1 MNYRCLI
8 IDDEPPA
15 REILSKYV
23 ESIGQIEIIGVCSN
37 ALQAIEF
44 LHNGKIDLVFLDIEM
59 PKLSGMDLIK
69 SLPHPPKVI
78 FTTAHKEFALEAFD
92 LNVVD
97 YLLKPI
103 SYERFIKSVNK
114 LLDSNFYEIQDT
126 PPNGRGFLYFRC
138 QRKMVKVYLDDLL
151 YVESQKDYVIL
162 YCHQLPPLKIKEQL
176 KIIEVMLPKKRFLRV
191 HRSFIVSID
200 KITAFTKYN
209 IEIGAIEIP
218 IGRLY
223 NDVINIIPTS

>member
-1 MNYRCLI
+1 MNYKCLI

-15 REILSKYV
+15 IEILSKYL
-23 ESIGQIEIIGVCSN
+23 ESIDQIEVVGVCSN
-37 ALQAIEF
+37 ALQAMDC
-44 LHNGKIDLVFLDIEM
+44 LHKGKIDLVFLDIEM
-59 PKLSGMDLIK
+59 PKLSGIDLIK

-78 FTTAHKEFALEAFD
+78 FTTAHREFALEAFD

-114 LLDSNFYEIQDT
+114 LLDSNLYEIQATSQNT
-126 PPNGRGFLYFRC
+126 PGFLYFKC
-138 QRKMVKVYLDDLL
+138 QRKMVKVYLDDLQ

-162 YCHQLPPLKIKEQL
+162 HCHQLPPLKIKEQMN
-176 KIIEVMLPKKRFLRV
+176 IIEAMLPKNMFLRV
-191 HRSFIVSID
+191 HRSFIVSTA

-209 IEIGAIEIP
+209 IEIGETEIP

-223 NDVINIIPTS
+223 NGVINKIPTH